1 MMERYFRELREKIAS
16 AYEVANRARSEG
28 KDPDLNVEAL
38 PAGDLAAR
46 VEGLV
51 GPEGI
56 SVKIKEFGRENIAG
70 ILDYVLGDISRLP
83 NPGKEKRMEQA
94 LRTGLAI
101 ITEGVVAAPI
111 EGISRIKI
119 ANNPDGSE
127 YLSVY
132 FAGPIRSAGG
142 TAQGLAVLIGDYI
155 RNRAGLQEYRP
166 TGDEI
171 ERYVEEIKIYN
182 DRVTRLQYLPIEDD
196 IRTIIKN
203 LPVCVDGDPTEKKEV
218 SIHRD
223 LKRVETN
230 RIRGGMCLVIAE
242 GIAQKAPKV
251 MKHASNFGLDWNWLT
266 EADKS
271 KKVDKGIKPLE
282 IFMSETVGGRPVF
295 AAPSAKGA
303 FRLRYGRGRA
313 TGIAA
318 KAIHPATMITLDE
331 FIATGTQVK
340 VERPGKGCIITNCD
354 EIEGPIVRLKNG
366 SVTRVES
373 EEYARNISEEV
384 DEILFL
390 GDILVSYGDFLQ
402 TNTSLLPA
410 GYCEEWWKLEAKKV
424 SDKIPLDVP
433 GPNEAVRIAKEF
445 AIPLHPRYV
454 YFWED
459 ITTKELKIL
468 IEWLSAGGIKD
479 NRFIIENNNP
489 EAKRILELLGVPHQ
503 VEENSIIID
512 EYLPLLYP
520 SGAYDGVRLTLDEF
534 NQALEKFSEK
544 NALEFIQSASPIK
557 IRAKV
562 GTYIGARMG
571 RPEKARERKMKP
583 AVHSLFP
590 VGEYG
595 GRGRDI
601 RVAAE
606 RNSIKVDIANYE
618 CDKCRISTIFP
629 KCPKCGNSTML
640 RGVEAR
646 DISMRD
652 LWGNATKRIGHV
664 LAVKGVK
671 GMISKDKI
679 PEPLEKGILR
689 AKNEVYIF
697 KDGTIRFDATDA
709 PLTHF
714 KPKEVGV
721 SIDRLRGLGYGR
733 DYDGVELKNPEQIL
747 ELKVQDVII
756 PRNGAEYLLKVSH
769 FIDDMLEK
777 FYGIPG
783 FYNARMP
790 EDLLGHIVVGLA
802 PHTSAGIVGRIVGFT
817 NASVCYAH
825 PCWHAAKRRN
835 CLSPESGILILNS
848 DTPKL
853 ISMENL
859 YKGANLNERI
869 VDDFGTMEKPISNAR
884 TLALNPENGKV
895 EIKNIKSVIRTPSPK
910 HLIEIITRSGR
921 RFVASP
927 EHRMMVHSNGKL
939 SAKKVLEIEKQ
950 DKFLI
955 PERIHFDGKDMEGI
969 DLLEE
974 FRGMDEVRK
983 CLMVRGIRK
992 VVDNLIEKLGGLK
1005 SAANRLAINKKTFSN
1020 YIYRDSIPLAILESM
1035 LNLSNS
1041 EWSSIP
1047 LTCKLGVRRDHTTIP
1062 RIIGVD
1068 ENLLKLIGYYLAEG
1082 YSRKI
1087 DKGCYQV
1094 NLAGMEKDMVR
1105 DMEYCIKNS
1114 FGISPSIDK
1123 HTIVIPNRLIYH
1135 FFTDIL
1141 RIGKGAKD
1149 KRIPQRVSILPKR
1162 KIKKLLQ
1169 AYFSG
1174 DGSVEKDR
1182 LHVTCSSVNER
1193 LLEDIGLQLLRFG
1206 IFYRI
1211 KTEEKTPSGM
1221 LKKFYEKKYLKPR
1234 FKLQYLSIRSTYARK
1249 FYQEIGFSL
1258 KRKHIS
1264 LESVLNK
1271 ERKPRIEKFGEFI
1284 LDRVKEVKTIKSRF
1298 DYLYDIEVEDYH
1310 NFLTN
1315 HFLLSANCDGD
1326 EDSLMLI
1333 VDTLI
1338 NFSKRYLPEE
1348 RGGKMDAPLVITT
1361 IMNPREID
1369 DEVHKM
1375 EIADNYPLEF
1385 YEKTW
1390 ENLNPSEVKI
1400 KTLNDILD
1408 ENPYSGLRFTHSTKD
1423 ITGPVIKSKYLRL
1436 GKMKEKV
1443 DAQLKV
1449 AEKIR
1454 AIDERDVAELVINSH
1469 FLRDIYGNLRTFTKQ
1484 KFRCVKCNAQ
1494 YRRIPL
1500 AGKCTKCGNKLL
1512 LTVSE
1517 GTVRK
1522 YLGISEDL
1530 CERYKCSPYLDQRLT
1545 LLRREIDS
1553 MFTNDL
1559 SRQVG
1564 LADFM

>member
-1 MMERYFRELREKIAS
+1 MQEYFTELREKIAS
-16 AYEVANRARSEG
+16 AYEVANKARSG
-28 KDPDLNVEAL
+28 GQDPDLNVEAL

-51 GPEGI
+51 GPPGI
-56 SVKIKEFGRENIAG
+56 SAKIKEFGRENIAQL
-70 ILDYVLGDISRLP
+70 LDYILGDISQLP
-83 NPGKEKRMEQA
+83 NPGKEKRIEQA

-111 EGISRIKI
+111 EGISRVKI
-119 ANNPDGSE
+119 ASNPDGSE
-127 YLSVY
+127 YLSIY

-142 TAQGLAVLIGDYI
+142 TAQGLAVLIGDYL

-171 ERYVEEIKIYN
+171 ERYVEEIRIYN
-182 DRVTRLQYLPIEDD
+182 NRVTRLQYLPAEGD

-251 MKHASNFGLDWNWLT
+251 VKHSTNFGLDWGWLGEAGKTKKT
-266 EADKS
+266 EGDKS
-271 KKVDKGIKPLE
+271 KSEL
-282 IFMSETVGGRPVF
+282 FMSETVGGRPVF

-303 FRLRYGRGRA
+303 FRLRYGRSRA

-318 KAIHPATMITLDE
+318 KALHPATMILLDE

-354 EIEGPIVRLKNG
+354 EIEGPIVKLKG
-366 SVTRVES
+366 GGVTRVES
-373 EEYARNISEEV
+373 EEYARNIIEKV
-384 DEILFL
+384 DEVLFL

-410 GYCEEWWKLEAKKV
+410 GYCEEWWRLEVVKV
-424 SDKIPLDVP
+424 SDRIPLDVP
-433 GPNEAVRIAKEF
+433 GPREAVQLAKEF

-459 ITTKELKIL
+459 ISTRDLKVL
-468 IEWLSAGGIKD
+468 IDWLSKGGIKGD
-479 NRFIIENNNP
+479 RFIIENHDP
-489 EAKRILELLGVPHQ
+489 EAKRILEVLGVPHE
-503 VEENSIIID
+503 VEDSKVIID

-520 SGAYDGVRLTLDEF
+520 TGVYDGVRLTLDEF
-534 NQALEKFSEK
+534 THALEELPRK
-544 NALEFIQSASPIK
+544 NALEFIQHVSPIR
-557 IRAKV
+557 IRGKA

-590 VGEYG
+590 VAEYG
-595 GRGRDI
+595 GKERDI

-606 RNSIKVDIANYE
+606 SNSIKVDIVNYE
-618 CDKCRISTIFP
+618 CGKCGSTIFS
-629 KCPKCGNSTML
+629 KCPQCGRKTVL
-640 RGVEAR
+640 RGVEAKN
-646 DISMRD
+646 INMRD
-652 LWGNATKRIGHV
+652 LWVNATKRIGHV

-689 AKNEVYIF
+689 ARNEVFVF

-709 PLTHF
+709 PITHF
-714 KPKEVGV
+714 KPKEIGV
-721 SIDRLRGLGYGR
+721 SIDRLKRLGYGM
-733 DYDGVELKNPEQIL
+733 DYNGVELKNPDQIL

-756 PRNGAEYLLKVSH
+756 PRNGAEYLLRVSH
-769 FIDDMLEK
+769 FMDDMLEK

-790 EDLLGHIVVGLA
+790 EDLLGHLIVGLA

-825 PCWHAAKRRN
+825 PYWHAAKRRN
-835 CLSPESGILILNS
+835 CLSPESDVFILNS
-848 DTPKL
+848 DIPKV
-853 ISMENL
+853 ISLEEL
-859 YKGANLNERI
+859 YKNANSDERV
-869 VDDFGTMEKPISNAR
+869 VDDFGTLEKQITNAR
-884 TLALNPENGKV
+884 TLALNPENGRL
-895 EIKNIKSVIRTPSPK
+895 EIKNIKSVIRTPSPR
-910 HLIEIITRSGR
+910 HLIEIITKSGR
-921 RFVASP
+921 RFIASA
-927 EHRMMVHSNGKL
+927 EHRLMVYSNGKV
-939 SAKKVLEIEKQ
+939 STKKVLDIGGQ
-950 DKFLI
+950 DRFMI
-955 PERIHFDGKDMEGI
+955 PERIYFDERDMESI

-974 FRGMDEVRK
+974 FRGMDEVRD
-983 CLMVRGIRK
+983 CLMVRGIRETT
-992 VVDNLIEKLGGLK
+992 DSLIEKLGGLK
-1005 SAANRLAINKKTFSN
+1005 STANKLAINKKTFSN
-1020 YIYRDSIPLAILESM
+1020 YIYRDSVPLTILESM
-1035 LNLSNS
+1035 LELSNS

-1047 LTCKLGVRRDHTTIP
+1047 PDCKLGVRRDHSKIP
-1062 RIIGVD
+1062 RIIRVD
-1068 ENLLKLIGYYLAEG
+1068 ENLLRLIGYYLAEG

-1094 NLAGMEKDMVR
+1094 NLAGMEKDMVL
-1105 DMEYCIKNS
+1105 DMESCIKNS

-1123 HTIVIPNRLIYH
+1123 HIIVIPNRLIYH
-1135 FFTDIL
+1135 FFMDIL
-1141 RIGKGAKD
+1141 KIGKGAKD
-1149 KRIPQRVSILPKR
+1149 KRIPHRISILPKR
-1162 KIKKLLQ
+1162 KIRGLLR

-1182 LHVTCSSVNER
+1182 LHVICSSVNER

-1211 KTEEKTPSGM
+1211 KTEERTPSG
-1221 LKKFYEKKYLKPR
+1221 LVKKFYEKKHLKPL
-1234 FKLQYLSIRSTYARK
+1234 FKLQYLSIRSKYARK

-1258 KRKHIS
+1258 KRKHSS
-1264 LESVLNK
+1264 LEFVLDK
-1271 ERKPRIEKFGEFI
+1271 EKKPRVKKFGEFI
-1284 LDRVKEVKTIKSRF
+1284 LDGVKDVKTIKSRF
-1298 DYLYDIEVEDYH
+1298 DYLYDIEVEEHH

-1315 HFLLSANCDGD
+1315 HYLLSANCDGD

-1333 VDTLI
+1333 LDTLI
-1338 NFSKRYLPEE
+1338 NFSKKYLPVE

-1369 DEVHKM
+1369 DEAHKM
-1375 EIADNYPLEF
+1375 EIMDNYPLEF

-1390 ENLNPSEVKI
+1390 ENVNPSEVKI
-1400 KTLNDILD
+1400 RTINDVLD
-1408 ENPYSGLRFTHSTKD
+1408 EDPYSGLRFTHSTGD
-1423 ITGPVIKSKYLRL
+1423 VTGPVIKSRYLRL

-1454 AIDERDVAELVINSH
+1454 AIDEKDVAELVINSH
-1469 FLRDIYGNLRTFTKQ
+1469 FLRDIYGNLRKFTKQ

-1530 CERYKCSPYLDQRLT
+1530 CERYNCSPYLDQRLT

-1564 LADFM
+1564 LSDFM